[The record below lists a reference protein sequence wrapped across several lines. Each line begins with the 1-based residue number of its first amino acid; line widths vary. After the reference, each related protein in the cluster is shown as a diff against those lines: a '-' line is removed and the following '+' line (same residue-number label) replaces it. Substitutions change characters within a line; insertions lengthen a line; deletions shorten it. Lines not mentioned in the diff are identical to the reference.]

1 MEHISEPE
9 EESISDCLRIDGL
22 ESRLNAGADELAVG
36 EMIVRSPEDLK
47 THIVAVQG
55 EASDFRG
62 LIFVYNILTRIQKR
76 IKGEYKM
83 AEVMKQ
89 KKYVASLNMLEYEAI
104 TVYTLSLV
112 VVSLFGGKGTNK
124 SEIYYLPTYEKRRD
138 KNVQTGLGY

>member
-1 MEHISEPE
+1 MWKK
-9 EESISDCLRIDGL
+9 
-22 ESRLNAGADELAVG
+22 VF
-36 EMIVRSPEDLK
+36 MIQTINQRE
-47 THIVAVQG
+47 Q
-55 EASDFRG
+55 DF
-62 LIFVYNILTRIQKR
+62 
-76 IKGEYKM
+76 KGEYKM

-124 SEIYYLPTYEKRRD
+124 SEIYYLPTYEKWRD

>member
-104 TVYTLSLV
+104 TLYTLSLV
-112 VVSLFGGKGTNK
+112 VVSLFGGKGKNK
-124 SEIYYLPTYEKRRD
+124 SEVYYLPTYEKWRD